1 MVRRTAVVLTF
12 GFLAACGTTTAA
24 DPGQV
29 LKDSA
34 KAMADIKTVQADVAF
49 GPGAR
54 VLGFELLSAT
64 GKVKR
69 PTDSDTTGKV
79 KAAGAVLQPELVTV
93 GGKFYLREAQFL
105 PYHELTGTEAADYPN
120 AGRLLDTQHG
130 VTVVLPKGKSTAI
143 AGSEPVDGHDCNRLT
158 ATYSP
163 DVLND
168 ALAPIKLTD
177 DVRATVWI
185 DKDSKLIR
193 RVRFAGHLF
202 DPATDSFVDV
212 RLHDF
217 NTAVDI
223 LSPV

>member
-1 MVRRTAVVLTF
+1 MVRRCAVLLLF
-12 GFLAACGTTTAA
+12 GVLAACGTTATV
-24 DPGQV
+24 DPNQV

-34 KAMADIKTVQADVAF
+34 RAMAGVRTVQADVAF

-64 GKVKR
+64 GKVRR
-69 PTDSDTTGKV
+69 PADSDTTGKV
-79 KAAGAVLQPELVTV
+79 KAAGAVIQPELVTI

>member
-1 MVRRTAVVLTF
+1 MFRRSAVLLGF
-12 GFLAACGTTTAA
+12 GFLTACGTTASV
-24 DPGQV
+24 DPGQL

-34 KAMADIKTVQADVAF
+34 RAMAEVRTVQADVAF

-64 GKVKR
+64 GKVRR
-69 PTDSDTTGKV
+69 PADSDTTGKV
-79 KAAGAVLQPELVTV
+79 KAAGAVIQPELVTI

-130 VTVVLPKGKSTAI
+130 VTVVLPEGKSTAI

>member
-1 MVRRTAVVLTF
+1 MVRRTALLLVF
-12 GFLAACGTTTAA
+12 GFLAACGTTAAA

-34 KAMADIKTVQADVAF
+34 RAMADIKTVQADVAF

-130 VTVVLPKGKSTAI
+130 VTAVLPKARKVAI
-143 AGSEPVDGHDCNRLT
+143 AGSEPIDGHDCNKLT
-158 ATYSP
+158 ASYSP
-163 DVLND
+163 EALND

-177 DVRATVWI
+177 DVRATLWI

-202 DPATDSFVDV
+202 EPATDSFVDV
-212 RLHDF
+212 RLHGF

-223 LSPV
+223 ASPV